1 MAMTW
6 LEEQF
11 ADEIKELSNNLLKK
25 ETELAECKKQ
35 LDFAL
40 HLIKEL
46 KEYNHELWKHNV
58 ALMEDNTNAEH

>member
-35 LDFAL
+35 MDRDWETVFPQ
-40 HLIKEL
+40 
-46 KEYNHELWKHNV
+46 V
-58 ALMEDNTNAEH
+58 